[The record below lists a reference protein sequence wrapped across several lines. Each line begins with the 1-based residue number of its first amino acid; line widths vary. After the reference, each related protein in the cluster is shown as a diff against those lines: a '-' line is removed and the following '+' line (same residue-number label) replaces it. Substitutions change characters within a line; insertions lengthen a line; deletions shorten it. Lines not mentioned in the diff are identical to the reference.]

1 MPADSPFDS
10 GATSAHADAWLR
22 FIIERMPAVVWSTD
36 VELRFTSGHG
46 AALAPL
52 GVRPNSLN
60 GVSLY
65 DYFQTR
71 DDNFPV
77 LRAHHEALAGRRQ
90 TLEQTWAGRT
100 YASVVEPL
108 RDRRGQIIGCV
119 GMAFDI
125 SDRKQSED
133 ALRLQYTQLQE
144 LLEHVPA
151 MLYQTRGTVDGSELE
166 VPYLSAR
173 ARDYFG
179 LEPEAV
185 YREPMLVL
193 EAIHPEDR
201 PGYYEKA
208 LAALRARTQFEHEFR
223 VVTPTGE
230 VRWIRAI
237 SRHTAGGDGLL
248 TWHGVVVDISARRQ
262 READLRLANDQMGAF
277 VHNRVRDVSQFKDQL
292 QREISDRLEVEQRL
306 RKQTG
311 LMSTV
316 LSHMPVIA
324 FRISPHLQ
332 LEEVQGAGVERFDSL
347 GGYDR
352 VYNEVVQRP
361 EILHSIRVALAGG
374 NSHFVSHSAPGEADW
389 ALETYLTHDTESPG
403 GAIGFALDVT
413 EREKALRE
421 LKRSEERWHAL
432 TDTSGDSVLMV
443 NPEGFITYINRPV
456 AGVDSQQVIGSH
468 LTSWVP
474 DDRKT
479 ELRERL
485 ARVLLTGEAEAYEMN
500 GYAPG
505 GANAWYMTRIG
516 PFRQA
521 GKVVGA
527 VLYVTDITQR
537 KQVEQAQLATEQ
549 RYRLLMEAAH
559 DAIVIIDAQT
569 EQIVDANTMT
579 LELTG
584 LSSGE
589 LAALRHTELYAEAS
603 RERVTTRFREFA
615 AQQHGLI
622 DDVELL
628 GLHGAPRPVE
638 VSLKW
643 TEIDGRQLVV
653 AIVRDVT
660 ERKRAE
666 QTLRGEEKLLRELLN
681 LHERERRLIAYEI
694 HDGFVQDVVGAH
706 LALEGAAAQ
715 LEDGRAIAA
724 DELARVRGLLR
735 HAIDEGRR
743 MISELR
749 PMIIDERGIIDA
761 ISYLISEHA
770 LQGSPEIIFTHDVEF
785 QRLSPLLEGT
795 MFRIVQ
801 EALTNIQRHSQA
813 GSAEIELVQHDGRVK
828 MTIRDQGVGF
838 DMARVP
844 ADRFGLRGMKERAR
858 LFGGRTT
865 IRSAP
870 GEGTEIAVDLPIEPY
885 LNDGDSP

>member
-10 GATSAHADAWLR
+10 GINSAHADAWLR

-52 GVRPNSLN
+52 GVRPNALN
-60 GVSLY
+60 GISLY

-71 DDNFPV
+71 DDDFPP

-90 TLEQTWAGRT
+90 TLEQSWAGRT

-108 RDRRGQIIGCV
+108 HDRRGQIIGCV

-133 ALRLQYTQLQE
+133 ALRSQYAQLQD

-151 MLYQTRGTVDGSELE
+151 MLYQTSGKVDGSSME
-166 VPYLSAR
+166 VPFLSAR
-173 ARDYFG
+173 AKEYFG
-179 LEPEAV
+179 LDPEAV
-185 YREPMLVL
+185 YRQPMLVL

-201 PGYYEKA
+201 AGYYEKA
-208 LAALRARTQFEHEFR
+208 LAALRDRAPFEHEFR
-223 VVTPTGE
+223 CVTPTGE
-230 VRWIRAI
+230 VRWIRAS
-237 SRHTAGGDGLL
+237 SRHTVSGEDHL
-248 TWHGVVVDISARRQ
+248 TWHGVAVDITARRQ
-262 READLRLANDQMGAF
+262 REDDLRQVNDQMGAF
-277 VHNRVRDVSQFKDQL
+277 VHSSVRDASQVKGQL
-292 QREISDRLEVEQRL
+292 EREISDRLEVEQRL
-306 RKQTG
+306 RKQTS

-316 LSHMPVIA
+316 LSHMPVMA

-332 LEEVQGAGVERFDSL
+332 LEEVQGAGVERFASL
-347 GGYDR
+347 GGHER
-352 VYNEVVQRP
+352 VYNQVVQRP
-361 EILHSIRVALAGG
+361 EILHSIQAALAGG

-389 ALETYLTHDTESPG
+389 AFETYLTHDTEMPG

-421 LKRSEERWHAL
+421 LKQSEERWHAL

-443 NPEGFITYINRPV
+443 NPEGYITYINRPV
-456 AGVDSQQVIGSH
+456 AGVDAQQVVGSH

-474 DDRKT
+474 EDRRS

-485 ARVLLTGEAEAYEMN
+485 ARVLQTCEAEAYEMD

-505 GANAWYMTRIG
+505 GAKAWYMTRIG

-527 VLYVTDITQR
+527 VLYVTDITHR
-537 KQVEQAQLATEQ
+537 KQVEQSQLATEK

-569 EQIVDANTMT
+569 EQIIDANSMT

-584 LSSGE
+584 RDLTQ
-589 LAALRHTELYAEAS
+589 LAALCHTGLYAPES
-603 RERVTTRFREFA
+603 RERVATRFHEFA

-622 DDVELL
+622 EDVELL
-628 GLHGAPRPVE
+628 DLQGVHRPVE

-643 TEIDGRQLVV
+643 TEIDGRQLVI

-706 LALEGAAAQ
+706 LALEGVAAQ
-715 LEDGRAIAA
+715 LEDGRAISTE
-724 DELARVRGLLR
+724 ELRRVRGLLR

-761 ISYLISEHA
+761 IRYLISEHA
-770 LQGSPEIIFTHDVEF
+770 LQGSPEVAFTHDVEF

-813 GSAEIELVQHDGRVK
+813 ASAEIELVQHDGRVK
-828 MTIRDQGVGF
+828 ITIRDHGVGF
-838 DMARVP
+838 DQTRVP

-865 IRSAP
+865 IHSAP

-885 LNDGDSP
+885 LNDGDS